1 VNPSAGAD
9 GSPRSGH
16 WTNGQPERTAV
27 TMVIEVDGLTKR
39 YGAHLAVDDVG
50 FTVTEGEIFGILG
63 VNGAGKTTTV
73 ECLQGLRRPDG
84 GHMRV
89 LGLDPRTAGSQ
100 LRALVGSQLQAS
112 ALPDRLRVDE
122 AVRLF
127 GDGDRRSAD
136 ELLDTWDLTAL
147 RRSSF
152 ASLSGGQ
159 RQRLFIALALLNQPR
174 VVFFD
179 ELTQGL
185 DPLARSD
192 VWDAIG
198 DVRDRGTTV
207 VLVTHFMDEAEALC
221 DRVAVMRGGRIVD
234 AGTPAELIARHTRS
248 TTVTFTPSVSFDPTT
263 LVALPGVDRVE
274 RNGERIRVIGTHEL
288 IAPVCAAVLGDDHLG
303 PPDLRVHHPDLEDA
317 LIALIS
323 DAGAD
328 RPFQAAPDLT
338 LEGVS

>member
-1 VNPSAGAD
+1 MT
-9 GSPRSGH
+9 R
-16 WTNGQPERTAV
+16 
-27 TMVIEVDGLTKR
+27 VIEVQGLTKR

-50 FTVTEGEIFGILG
+50 FTVTDGEIFGILG

-73 ECLQGLRRPDG
+73 ECLQGLRRPDR

-89 LGLDPRTAGSQ
+89 LGLDPRTARSRLGA
-100 LRALVGSQLQAS
+100 RVGSQLQAS
-112 ALPDRLRVDE
+112 ALPDRLRVEE
-122 AVRLF
+122 AIRLF
-127 GDGDRRSAD
+127 GDGDRRSARR
-136 ELLDTWDLTAL
+136 LLDTWDLTAL

-159 RQRLFIALALLNQPR
+159 RQRLFIALALLNEPR

-185 DPLARSD
+185 DPLARGE
-192 VWDAIG
+192 VWDAILN
-198 DVRDRGTTV
+198 VRARGTTV

-234 AGTPAELIARHTRS
+234 TGTPAELVARHARS
-248 TTVTFTPSVSFDPTT
+248 TTVSFTPPVSFDPAA
-263 LVALPGVDRVE
+263 LAALPGVDGVE
-274 RNGERIRVIGTHEL
+274 RRGDWIRVIGTNQL

-323 DAGAD
+323 NTSADPPSDA
-328 RPFQAAPDLT
+328 AAGRTP
-338 LEGVS
+338 EGVS

>member
-1 VNPSAGAD
+1 VVNP
-9 GSPRSGH
+9 
-16 WTNGQPERTAV
+16 
-27 TMVIEVDGLTKR
+27 VIEVRGLTKR
-39 YGAHLAVDDVG
+39 YGTHPAVDNVE

-73 ECLQGLRRPDG
+73 ECLQGLRRPDSG
-84 GHMRV
+84 DMRV
-89 LGLDPRTAGSQ
+89 LGLDPRTAGTQ
-100 LRALVGSQLQAS
+100 LRARVGSQLQAS
-112 ALPDRLRVDE
+112 ALPDRLRVEE

-136 ELLDTWDLTAL
+136 ELLDTWRLSRL

-159 RQRLFIALALLNQPR
+159 RQRLFIALALLNEPQ

-185 DPLARSD
+185 DPLARGE
-192 VWDAIG
+192 VWGVIR

-221 DRVAVMRGGRIVD
+221 DRVAVMRRGRIVD
-234 AGTPAELIARHTRS
+234 TGSPAELIARHAH
-248 TTVTFTPSVSFDPTT
+248 TTMVTFTPPASFDPTA
-263 LVALPGVDRVE
+263 LADLPGVDRVE
-274 RNGERIRVIGTHEL
+274 RHGDRIRVIGTNQL
-288 IAPVCAAVLGDDHLG
+288 VAPVCAAVLGENNVG

-323 DAGAD
+323 NSDTDGRPDAAAGRTLQGA
-328 RPFQAAPDLT
+328 A
-338 LEGVS
+338 

>member
-1 VNPSAGAD
+1 M
-9 GSPRSGH
+9 
-16 WTNGQPERTAV
+16 
-27 TMVIEVDGLTKR
+27 TMVIEVEGLTKR
-39 YGAHLAVDDVG
+39 YGAHVAVDGVG

-73 ECLQGLRRPDG
+73 ECLQGLRRPDSG
-84 GHMRV
+84 RMRV

-100 LRALVGSQLQAS
+100 LRARVGSQLQES

-122 AVRLF
+122 AILLF

-136 ELLDTWDLTAL
+136 RLLETWNLAAL

-159 RQRLFIALALLNQPR
+159 RQRLFIALALLNEPK

-185 DPLARSD
+185 DPLARGE
-192 VWDAIG
+192 VWNAIG
-198 DVRDRGTTV
+198 DVRDQGATV

-221 DRVAVMRGGRIVD
+221 DRVAVMRGGRVVD
-234 AGTPAELIARHTRS
+234 AGTPADLIARHAHL
-248 TTVTFTPSVSFDPTT
+248 TTVTFTPPVSFDPAT
-263 LVALPGVDRVE
+263 LTDLPGVDNVE
-274 RNGERIRVIGTHEL
+274 RHGERLRVIGTNQL
-288 IAPVCAAVLGDDHLG
+288 IAPVCAAVLGDDQLG

-317 LIALIS
+317 LIALVS
-323 DAGAD
+323 GLDPEQRSERAAGRTPQGA
-328 RPFQAAPDLT
+328 
-338 LEGVS
+338 S

>member
-1 VNPSAGAD
+1 
-9 GSPRSGH
+9 
-16 WTNGQPERTAV
+16 
-27 TMVIEVDGLTKR
+27 MVIDVQGLTKR
-39 YGAHLAVDDVG
+39 YGARLAVDDVG

-84 GHMRV
+84 GRMRV

-100 LRALVGSQLQAS
+100 LRARVGSQLQAS

-122 AVRLF
+122 AVLLF

-136 ELLDTWDLTAL
+136 RLLETWHLARL

-159 RQRLFIALALLNQPR
+159 RQRLFIALALLNEPQ

-185 DPLARSD
+185 DPLARGE
-192 VWDAIG
+192 VWDAIR
-198 DVRDRGTTV
+198 DVRERGTTV

-221 DRVAVMRGGRIVD
+221 DRVMVMRGGRVVD
-234 AGTPAELIARHTRS
+234 AGTPADLIARHARS
-248 TTVTFTPSVSFDPTT
+248 TTVTFTPPVSFDPTT
-263 LVALPGVDRVE
+263 LATLPGVDRVE
-274 RNGERIRVIGTHEL
+274 RDVEQIRAIGSNQL
-288 IAPVCAAVLGDDHLG
+288 VAPVCAAVLGDDRTG

-317 LIALIS
+317 LIALIDDTTAERPS
-323 DAGAD
+323 EVGAT
-328 RPFQAAPDLT
+328 RT
-338 LEGVS
+338 REGAS

>member
-1 VNPSAGAD
+1 M
-9 GSPRSGH
+9 
-16 WTNGQPERTAV
+16 TI
-27 TMVIEVDGLTKR
+27 MIEVQGLTKR
-39 YGAHLAVDDVG
+39 YGSYVAVDDVG

-84 GHMRV
+84 GGMRV
-89 LGLDPRTAGSQ
+89 LGLDPRTARSQ
-100 LRALVGSQLQAS
+100 LRTRVGSQLQDS

-122 AVRLF
+122 AVLLF

-136 ELLDTWDLTAL
+136 RLLETWHLAGL

-159 RQRLFIALALLNQPR
+159 RQRLFIALALLNNPQ

-185 DPLARSD
+185 DPLARGE
-192 VWDAIG
+192 VWSAIR
-198 DVRDRGTTV
+198 DVRARGTTV

-221 DRVAVMRGGRIVD
+221 DRVVVMRGGRIVD
-234 AGTPAELIARHTRS
+234 AGTPADLIARHARS
-248 TTVTFTPSVSFDPTT
+248 TTVTFTPPVSFDPTT
-263 LVALPGVDRVE
+263 LAALPGVDRVE
-274 RNGERIRVIGTHEL
+274 RHGEQIRAVGANQL
-288 IAPVCAAVLGDDHLG
+288 VAPVCAAVLSDDHLG

-323 DAGAD
+323 DPSAEHQSDEGAG
-328 RPFQAAPDLT
+328 RIH
-338 LEGVS
+338 EGAL

>member
-1 VNPSAGAD
+1 M
-9 GSPRSGH
+9 
-16 WTNGQPERTAV
+16 TT
-27 TMVIEVDGLTKR
+27 VIEVQGLMKR

-50 FTVTEGEIFGILG
+50 FTVAEGEIFGILG

-84 GHMRV
+84 GRMRV
-89 LGLDPRTAGSQ
+89 LGLDPRTDRSR
-100 LRALVGSQLQAS
+100 LRVLVGSQLQAS
-112 ALPDRLRVDE
+112 ALPDRLRVEE

-127 GDGDRRSAD
+127 GDGDRHSAD
-136 ELLDTWDLTAL
+136 ALLDIWKLAGL
-147 RRSSF
+147 RRASF

-185 DPLARSD
+185 DPLARGD

-234 AGTPAELIARHTRS
+234 TGTPAELIARHTHT
-248 TTVTFTPSVSFDPTT
+248 TTVTFTPPVSFDPAV
-263 LVALPGVDRVE
+263 LAALPGVDVVQRD
-274 RNGERIRVIGTHEL
+274 GERIRVIGTNQM

-323 DAGAD
+323 DTSTAD
-328 RPFQAAPDLT
+328 GGSAVRDVRS
-338 LEGVS
+338 LEEVS

>member
-1 VNPSAGAD
+1 MT
-9 GSPRSGH
+9 R
-16 WTNGQPERTAV
+16 
-27 TMVIEVDGLTKR
+27 VIDVQGLTKR

-73 ECLQGLRRPDG
+73 ECLQGLRRPDRG
-84 GHMRV
+84 SMRV
-89 LGLDPRTAGSQ
+89 LGLDPRTARSQ

-112 ALPDRLRVDE
+112 ALPDRLRVEE

-136 ELLDTWDLTAL
+136 RLLDTWDLAAL
-147 RRSSF
+147 GHSSF

-159 RQRLFIALALLNQPR
+159 RQRLFIALALLNEPR

-185 DPLARSD
+185 DPLARGE
-192 VWDAIG
+192 VWGAIR

-221 DRVAVMRGGRIVD
+221 DRVAVMRAGRIVD
-234 AGTPAELIARHTRS
+234 AGTPADLIARHARA
-248 TTVTFTPSVSFDPTT
+248 TTVTFTPPVSFDPAA
-263 LVALPGVDRVE
+263 LAALPGVDGVE
-274 RNGERIRVIGTHEL
+274 RHGERIRVVGTNQL
-288 IAPVCAAVLGDDHLG
+288 IAPVCAAVLGDDQLG

-317 LIALIS
+317 LIALIR
-323 DAGAD
+323 DTGAD
-328 RPFQAAPDLT
+328 RPSDAAAGHT

>member
-1 VNPSAGAD
+1 
-9 GSPRSGH
+9 
-16 WTNGQPERTAV
+16 V
-27 TMVIEVDGLTKR
+27 TMVIEVEGLSKS

-50 FTVTEGEIFGILG
+50 FTVAEGEIFGILG

-73 ECLQGLRRPDG
+73 ECLQGLRRPDRG
-84 GHMRV
+84 VMRV
-89 LGLDPRTAGSQ
+89 LGLDPRTARSQ

-112 ALPDRLRVDE
+112 ALPDRLRVNE

-127 GDGDRRSAD
+127 GDGDRGSAQR
-136 ELLDTWDLTAL
+136 LLDTWGLAKL
-147 RRSSF
+147 ERSSF

-159 RQRLFIALALLNQPR
+159 RQRLFIALALLNQPQ

-185 DPLARSD
+185 DPLARGE
-192 VWDAIG
+192 VWDAIR
-198 DVRDRGTTV
+198 DVRARGTTV

-234 AGTPAELIARHTRS
+234 AGTPAELITRHAHS
-248 TTVTFTPSVSFDPTT
+248 TTVTFTPPVSFDPAA
-263 LVALPGVDRVE
+263 LAALPGVDRVE
-274 RNGERIRVIGTHEL
+274 RHGQQIRVVGTNQL
-288 IAPVCAAVLGDDHLG
+288 IAPVCASVLGVDQLG

-323 DAGAD
+323 DTGAD
-328 RPFQAAPDLT
+328 HQADDAALPIP
-338 LEGVS
+338 EGAG

>member
-1 VNPSAGAD
+1 M
-9 GSPRSGH
+9 
-16 WTNGQPERTAV
+16 
-27 TMVIEVDGLTKR
+27 TMVIEVEGLTKR
-39 YGAHLAVDDVG
+39 YGSHLAVDDVG
-50 FTVTEGEIFGILG
+50 FTVSEGEIFGVLG

-84 GHMRV
+84 GRMRV
-89 LGLDPRTAGSQ
+89 LGLDPRTARSQ
-100 LRALVGSQLQAS
+100 LRAVVGSQLQAS

-127 GDGDRRSAD
+127 GDGDRGSARR
-136 ELLDTWDLTAL
+136 LLDTWNLAAL
-147 RRSSF
+147 GRSSF

-159 RQRLFIALALLNQPR
+159 RQRLFIALALLNEPR

-192 VWDAIG
+192 VWDAIR

-234 AGTPAELIARHTRS
+234 AGTPAELIARHARA
-248 TTVTFTPSVSFDPTT
+248 TTVIFTPPVAFDPT
-263 LVALPGVDRVE
+263 ALAARPGVDRVE
-274 RNGERIRVIGTHEL
+274 RHGEQIRVIGTNQL
-288 IAPVCAAVLGDDHLG
+288 IAPVCAAVLGDDQLG

-323 DAGAD
+323 DTGVDRTAAGASG
-328 RPFQAAPDLT
+328 RS

>member
-1 VNPSAGAD
+1 
-9 GSPRSGH
+9 
-16 WTNGQPERTAV
+16 V
-27 TMVIEVDGLTKR
+27 TMVIEVEGLSKS
-39 YGAHLAVDDVG
+39 YGAHLVVDDVG

-73 ECLQGLRRPDG
+73 ECLQGLRRPDRG
-84 GHMRV
+84 VMRV
-89 LGLDPRTAGSQ
+89 LGLDPRTARSQ

-112 ALPDRLRVDE
+112 ALPDRLRVNE

-127 GDGDRRSAD
+127 GDGDRGSAQR
-136 ELLDTWDLTAL
+136 LLETWNLAKL
-147 RRSSF
+147 ERSSF

-159 RQRLFIALALLNQPR
+159 RQRLFIALALLNQPQ

-185 DPLARSD
+185 DPLARGE
-192 VWDAIG
+192 VWDAIR
-198 DVRDRGTTV
+198 DVRARGTTV

-234 AGTPAELIARHTRS
+234 AGTPAELITWHARS
-248 TTVTFTPSVSFDPTT
+248 TTVTFTPPVSFDPAA
-263 LVALPGVDRVE
+263 LAALPGVDRVE
-274 RNGERIRVIGTHEL
+274 RHGEQIRVVGTNQL
-288 IAPVCAAVLGDDHLG
+288 IAPVCASVLGVDQLG

-323 DAGAD
+323 DTGAD
-328 RPFQAAPDLT
+328 HEADGAAVPIP
-338 LEGVS
+338 EGVW

>member
-1 VNPSAGAD
+1 MS
-9 GSPRSGH
+9 
-16 WTNGQPERTAV
+16 
-27 TMVIEVDGLTKR
+27 MVIEVEGLTKR

-50 FTVTEGEIFGILG
+50 FAVTEGETFGILG

-84 GHMRV
+84 GRMRV

-100 LRALVGSQLQAS
+100 LRSLVGSQLQAS

-122 AVRLF
+122 AVLLF

-136 ELLDTWDLTAL
+136 RLLEAWNLAGL
-147 RRSSF
+147 RRASF

-159 RQRLFIALALLNQPR
+159 RQRLFIALALLNEPR

-185 DPLARSD
+185 DPLARHE
-192 VWDAIG
+192 VWDAIR

-221 DRVAVMRGGRIVD
+221 DRVAVMRAGRVVD
-234 AGTPAELIARHTRS
+234 TGTPDELIARHARS
-248 TTVTFTPSVSFDPTT
+248 TTVTFTPPVSFDPTT
-263 LVALPGVDRVE
+263 LAALPGVEVVE
-274 RNGERIRVIGTHEL
+274 RHGERIRVVGTNQL
-288 IAPVCAAVLGDDHLG
+288 IAPVCAAVLGDDRLG
-303 PPDLRVHHPDLEDA
+303 PLDLRVHHPDLEDA

-323 DAGAD
+323 EPETDD
-328 RPFQAAPDLT
+328 RSEAAARRI
-338 LEGVS
+338 LEGVP

>member
-1 VNPSAGAD
+1 MS
-9 GSPRSGH
+9 
-16 WTNGQPERTAV
+16 
-27 TMVIEVDGLTKR
+27 MMIEVEGLTKR
-39 YGAHLAVDDVG
+39 YGGHLAVDDVG
-50 FTVTEGEIFGILG
+50 FNVTEGEMFGILG

-73 ECLQGLRRPDG
+73 ECLQGLRRPDRG
-84 GHMRV
+84 RMRV

-127 GDGDRRSAD
+127 GDGDRYSAD
-136 ELLDTWDLTAL
+136 RLLETWNLAAL

-159 RQRLFIALALLNQPR
+159 RQRLFIALALLNRPR

-185 DPLARSD
+185 DPLARGE
-192 VWDAIG
+192 VWGSIRE
-198 DVRDRGTTV
+198 VRDRGATV

-221 DRVAVMRGGRIVD
+221 DRVAVMRAGRVID
-234 AGTPAELIARHTRS
+234 AGTPAELIARHARS
-248 TTVTFTPSVSFDPTT
+248 TSVTFTPPAWFDPAT
-263 LVALPGVDRVE
+263 LAALPGVDGVE
-274 RNGERIRVIGTHEL
+274 RHGERIRVSGTNRL

-323 DAGAD
+323 DGGAD
-328 RPFQAAPDLT
+328 RGVSEVADRT

>member
-1 VNPSAGAD
+1 MS
-9 GSPRSGH
+9 
-16 WTNGQPERTAV
+16 
-27 TMVIEVDGLTKR
+27 MVIEVERLTKR
-39 YGAHLAVDDVG
+39 YGAHVAVDDVG
-50 FTVTEGEIFGILG
+50 FTVSEGEIFGILG

-84 GHMRV
+84 GRMRV

-112 ALPDRLRVDE
+112 ALPDRLRVEE
-122 AVRLF
+122 AVLLF

-136 ELLDTWDLTAL
+136 QLLDTWKLAAL

-159 RQRLFIALALLNQPR
+159 RQRLFIALALLNRPQ

-185 DPLARSD
+185 DPLARGD
-192 VWDAIG
+192 VWRAIRE
-198 DVRDRGTTV
+198 VRDRGSTV

-221 DRVAVMRGGRIVD
+221 DRVAVMRAGRVVD
-234 AGTPAELIARHTRS
+234 AGTPAELIARHARA
-248 TTVTFTPSVSFDPTT
+248 TTLTFTPPVSFDPAT
-263 LVALPGVDRVE
+263 VAALPGVDRVE
-274 RNGERIRVIGTHEL
+274 RHGERIRVIGTNQL
-288 IAPVCAAVLGDDHLG
+288 IAPVCAAVLGDDQLG

-317 LIALIS
+317 LIALVSDPTDRQS
-323 DAGAD
+323 DAAD
-328 RPFQAAPDLT
+328 GRP

>member
-1 VNPSAGAD
+1 
-9 GSPRSGH
+9 
-16 WTNGQPERTAV
+16 V
-27 TMVIEVDGLTKR
+27 TIVIEVQGLTKR
-39 YGAHLAVDDVG
+39 YGAHLVVDDVG

-84 GHMRV
+84 GRMRV
-89 LGLDPRTAGSQ
+89 LGVDPRTAGSQ
-100 LRALVGSQLQAS
+100 LRALVGSQLQDS
-112 ALPDRLRVDE
+112 ALPDRLRVEE
-122 AVRLF
+122 AVLLF

-136 ELLDTWDLTAL
+136 RLLETWNLTGL

-159 RQRLFIALALLNQPR
+159 RQRLFIALALLNAPR

-192 VWDAIG
+192 VWRAIRE
-198 DVRDRGTTV
+198 VRDRGTTV

-221 DRVAVMRGGRIVD
+221 DRVAVMRGGRVVD
-234 AGTPAELIARHTRS
+234 AGTPAELIARHARV
-248 TTVTFTPSVSFDPTT
+248 TTVMFTPPVSFDPAT
-263 LVALPGVDRVE
+263 LAALPGVDRVE
-274 RNGERIRVIGTHEL
+274 RHGERIRVIGTNQL
-288 IAPVCAAVLGDDHLG
+288 IAPVCASVLGDDHLG

-317 LIALIS
+317 LIALVS
-323 DAGAD
+323 DPDTD
-328 RPFQAAPDLT
+328 RPPDPASGRT

>member
-1 VNPSAGAD
+1 
-9 GSPRSGH
+9 
-16 WTNGQPERTAV
+16 
-27 TMVIEVDGLTKR
+27 MIEVQGLTKR
-39 YGAHLAVDDVG
+39 YGSYVAVDDVG

-84 GHMRV
+84 GGMRV

-100 LRALVGSQLQAS
+100 LRTRVGSQLQDS

-122 AVRLF
+122 AVLLF
-127 GDGDRRSAD
+127 GNGDRRSAD
-136 ELLDTWDLTAL
+136 RLLETWHLAGL

-159 RQRLFIALALLNQPR
+159 RQRLFIALALLNNPQ

-185 DPLARSD
+185 DPLARGE
-192 VWDAIG
+192 VWSAIR
-198 DVRDRGTTV
+198 DVRARGTTV

-221 DRVAVMRGGRIVD
+221 DRVVVMRGGRIVD
-234 AGTPAELIARHTRS
+234 AGTPADLIARHARS
-248 TTVTFTPSVSFDPTT
+248 TTVTFTPPVSFDPTT
-263 LVALPGVDRVE
+263 LAALPGVDRVV
-274 RNGERIRVIGTHEL
+274 RHGEQIRAVGANQL
-288 IAPVCAAVLGDDHLG
+288 VAPVCAAVLSDDHLG

-323 DAGAD
+323 DPFVEHQSDEGAG
-328 RPFQAAPDLT
+328 RIH
-338 LEGVS
+338 EGAL

>member
-1 VNPSAGAD
+1 M
-9 GSPRSGH
+9 
-16 WTNGQPERTAV
+16 

-50 FTVTEGEIFGILG
+50 FSVTEGEIFGILG

-73 ECLQGLRRPDG
+73 ECLQGLRRPDRG
-84 GHMRV
+84 RMRV
-89 LGLDPRTAGSQ
+89 LGLDPRTDRSQ
-100 LRALVGSQLQAS
+100 LRSLVGSQLQAS
-112 ALPDRLRVDE
+112 ALPDRLRVEE
-122 AVRLF
+122 AVLLF

-136 ELLDTWDLTAL
+136 RLLETWNLAAL

-159 RQRLFIALALLNQPR
+159 RQRLFIALALLNGPR

-185 DPLARSD
+185 DPLARGE
-192 VWDAIG
+192 VWGAIRE
-198 DVRDRGTTV
+198 VRDRGTTV

-221 DRVAVMRGGRIVD
+221 DRVAVMRGGRVVD
-234 AGTPAELIARHTRS
+234 AGTPADLIARHARA
-248 TTVTFTPSVSFDPTT
+248 TTVTFTPPVSFDPAT
-263 LVALPGVDRVE
+263 LAALPGVDQVHRD
-274 RNGERIRVIGTHEL
+274 GERIRVIGTNQL
-288 IAPVCAAVLGDDHLG
+288 IAPVCASVLGDDHLG

-317 LIALIS
+317 LIALVS
-323 DAGAD
+323 DPDAD
-328 RPFQAAPDLT
+328 RRSDPVTGRP

>member
-1 VNPSAGAD
+1 
-9 GSPRSGH
+9 
-16 WTNGQPERTAV
+16 
-27 TMVIEVDGLTKR
+27 MVIDVQGLTKR
-39 YGAHLAVDDVG
+39 YGARLAVDDVG

-84 GHMRV
+84 GRMRV

-100 LRALVGSQLQAS
+100 LRARVGSQLQAS

-122 AVRLF
+122 AVLLF

-136 ELLDTWDLTAL
+136 RLLETWHLARL

-159 RQRLFIALALLNQPR
+159 RQRLFIALALLNEPQ

-185 DPLARSD
+185 DPLARGE
-192 VWDAIG
+192 VWDAIR
-198 DVRDRGTTV
+198 DVRERGTTV

-221 DRVAVMRGGRIVD
+221 DRVMVMRGGRVVD
-234 AGTPAELIARHTRS
+234 AGTPADLIARHARS
-248 TTVTFTPSVSFDPTT
+248 TTVTFTPPVSFDPTT
-263 LVALPGVDRVE
+263 LATLPGVDRVE
-274 RNGERIRVIGTHEL
+274 RDVEQIRAIGSNQL
-288 IAPVCAAVLGDDHLG
+288 VAPVCAAVLGDDRTG

-317 LIALIS
+317 LIALI
-323 DAGAD
+323 DDTTAERPLEVGAT
-328 RPFQAAPDLT
+328 RT
-338 LEGVS
+338 REGAS

>member
-1 VNPSAGAD
+1 MS
-9 GSPRSGH
+9 
-16 WTNGQPERTAV
+16 
-27 TMVIEVDGLTKR
+27 MVIEVEGLRKR

-50 FTVTEGEIFGILG
+50 FGVTEGEIFGILG

-84 GHMRV
+84 GRMRV

-122 AVRLF
+122 AVLLF
-127 GDGDRRSAD
+127 GEGDRRSAD
-136 ELLDTWDLTAL
+136 QLLETWDLARL
-147 RRSSF
+147 GRSSF

-159 RQRLFIALALLNQPR
+159 RQRLFIALALLNEPR

-185 DPLARSD
+185 DPLARGE
-192 VWDAIG
+192 VWRAIR

-221 DRVAVMRGGRIVD
+221 DRVAVMRAGRVVD
-234 AGTPAELIARHTRS
+234 SGTPTELIARHARS
-248 TTVTFTPSVSFDPTT
+248 TTVTFTPPVSFDPAA
-263 LVALPGVDRVE
+263 LAALPGVDGVE
-274 RNGERIRVIGTHEL
+274 RHGERIRVVGTNQL
-288 IAPVCAAVLGDDHLG
+288 IAPVCAAVLGDDQLG

-323 DAGAD
+323 DPGAD
-328 RPFQAAPDLT
+328 HPSDTIAGRAG
-338 LEGVS
+338 EGVS

>member
-1 VNPSAGAD
+1 V
-9 GSPRSGH
+9 
-16 WTNGQPERTAV
+16 TA
-27 TMVIEVDGLTKR
+27 VIEVQGLIKR

-84 GHMRV
+84 GRMRV
-89 LGLDPRTAGSQ
+89 LGVDPLTAGSR

-127 GDGDRRSAD
+127 GDGDRGSAD
-136 ELLDTWDLTAL
+136 RLLDTWNLAGL

-159 RQRLFIALALLNQPR
+159 RQRLFIALALLNQPQ

-185 DPLARSD
+185 DPLARGD
-192 VWDAIG
+192 VWNAIG

-221 DRVAVMRGGRIVD
+221 DRVAVMRGGRIID
-234 AGTPAELIARHTRS
+234 IGTPAELIARHTRT
-248 TTVTFTPSVSFDPTT
+248 TTVTFTPPVSLDPTA
-263 LVALPGVDRVE
+263 LAALPGVDAVQRD
-274 RNGERIRVIGTHEL
+274 GDRIRVLGTSQL

-323 DAGAD
+323 DTSTPDGRLD
-328 RPFQAAPDLT
+328 AAAERALA
-338 LEGVS
+338 GVS